1 MAAYYIS
8 MAFPFTMSVAGILDV
23 LSLTIPNRIS
33 LALLIGF
40 FVAAFLGDFSALL
53 FLSHCSAGLAIL
65 VVGFAMFACGW
76 LGGGDAKLMAVA
88 ALWLGFNHLLPF
100 LFWTAALGGLL
111 ALVLLTYRRFLPP
124 IWLLGQ
130 TWALRLHDPK
140 EGIPYGVAI
149 GGAGLIVYPQT
160 IWMTGIAG

>member
-1 MAAYYIS
+1 MLGFPFYL
-8 MAFPFTMSVAGILDV
+8 AFPFAMILAAALD
-23 LSLTIPNRIS
+23 LLTFTIPNRVCLLLLACFLIAGFSVGIS
-33 LALLIGF
+33 LTL
-40 FVAAFLGDFSALL
+40 
-53 FLSHCSAGLAIL
+53 LSHLGSGLVLL
-65 VVGFAMFACGW
+65 VVGFAMFSCGW
-76 LGGGDAKLMAVA
+76 LGGGDAKLMAAA
-88 ALWLGFNHLLPF
+88 ALWLGFDHLLPF

-124 IWLLGQ
+124 VWLLGQ
-130 TWALRLHDPK
+130 PWALRLHDPK

>member
-1 MAAYYIS
+1 MLGFPFYL
-8 MAFPFTMSVAGILDV
+8 AFPFAMILAATLD
-23 LSLTIPNRIS
+23 LLTFTIPNRVCLLLLACFLIAGFSVGIS
-33 LALLIGF
+33 LTL
-40 FVAAFLGDFSALL
+40 
-53 FLSHCSAGLAIL
+53 LSHLGSGLVLL
-65 VVGFAMFACGW
+65 VVGFAMFSCGW
-76 LGGGDAKLMAVA
+76 LGGGDAKLMAAA
-88 ALWLGFNHLLPF
+88 ALWLGFDHLLPF

-124 IWLLGQ
+124 VWLLGQ
-130 TWALRLHDPK
+130 PWALRLHDPK